1 MHTYVLLSPYQINSS
16 SVCFTSSVIERTW
29 TFTAIILKASSFEY
43 GRCEALNTISVKLRV
58 RRCPCSEATSTL
70 AAKLRVGSYARSEAS
85 STLSKLLCKST
96 WRASRPLRVGQKL
109 SRAIWRKCRVDRLR
123 TNISGLSGLSKS
135 MRTVNEWS
143 DRCET
148 EFSCSMVLFLITTDK
163 KRILRQKVDE
173 RSFTTQYRVR
183 VVRWHRNHASCRMQV
198 PSKPHICSEL
208 QRG

>member
-1 MHTYVLLSPYQINSS
+1 MYTYVLLSPYQINSS

-96 WRASRPLRVGQKL
+96 WRASRPLWVGQSF
-109 SRAIWRKCRVDRLR
+109 SRSIWRKCRVDRLR
-123 TNISGLSGLSKS
+123 TNMSGLGGCRNQWGQS
-135 MRTVNEWS
+135 MNEAIVVRPSFRARWS
-143 DRCET
+143 SSWSPPTRRG
-148 EFSCSMVLFLITTDK
+148 F
-163 KRILRQKVDE
+163 RQKVDE

-198 PSKPHICSEL
+198 PSKPHVCSEL

>member
-1 MHTYVLLSPYQINSS
+1 MRTYVLLSPYQINTS

-96 WRASRPLRVGQKL
+96 WRASRPLWVGQSF
-109 SRAIWRKCRVDRLR
+109 SRSIWRKCRVDRLR
-123 TNISGLSGLSKS
+123 TNLSGLGGLSKS

-163 KRILRQKVDE
+163 KRIPPKSRRAKFHNSVSRTSRKV
-173 RSFTTQYRVR
+173 
-183 VVRWHRNHASCRMQV
+183 AS
-198 PSKPHICSEL
+198 
-208 QRG
+208 